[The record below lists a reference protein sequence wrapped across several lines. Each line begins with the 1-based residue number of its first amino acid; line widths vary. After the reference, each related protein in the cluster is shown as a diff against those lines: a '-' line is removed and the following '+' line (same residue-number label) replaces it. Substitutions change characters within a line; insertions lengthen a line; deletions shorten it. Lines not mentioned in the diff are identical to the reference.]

1 LNFRQL
7 QKQRLKISNSI
18 ALRDSI
24 RNEVAKQKLIQDE
37 MKDIEEQQ
45 KMNINSYNNIVN
57 SNEKDA
63 IRLRKRYD
71 DCVKERNNRGI
82 EFITRSEEVCVISER
97 ANAQENIITNGN
109 IELQA
114 REQEIKFLKLT
125 LEEEKRQLGLLVKE
139 VPNEEALQHELEILR
154 QQVRVFH
161 YDGFN
166 LRLNLLRFFFGLKNS
181 MKITK
186 NVHKKSYK

>member
-1 LNFRQL
+1 MNFRQL

-161 YDGFN
+161 YYG
-166 LRLNLLRFFFGLKNS
+166 
-181 MKITK
+181 
-186 NVHKKSYK
+186 V